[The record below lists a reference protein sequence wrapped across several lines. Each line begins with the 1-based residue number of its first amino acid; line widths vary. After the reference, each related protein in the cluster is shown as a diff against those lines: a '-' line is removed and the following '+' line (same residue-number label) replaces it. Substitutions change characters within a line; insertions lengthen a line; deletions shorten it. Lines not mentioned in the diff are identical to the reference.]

1 MYQDA
6 RSDGGFAVTPRA
18 MGSAAWN
25 PQSLR
30 PSPPGGVPGTAR
42 TSGRAGFHGCAVWA
56 APTARV
62 KECVATGVGGT
73 RYAAVRQ
80 TSADSGEGGL
90 AVPRPHHDRAAP
102 VQHGRPL
109 PREHAQVPELVDT
122 LPAGRA

>member
-1 MYQDA
+1 
-6 RSDGGFAVTPRA
+6 

-42 TSGRAGFHGCAVWA
+42 ASGRAGFHGCAVWA

-80 TSADSGEGGL
+80 TSADSGGGGL

-102 VQHGRPL
+102 VQHGRRPAKPSVEPVDVL
-109 PREHAQVPELVDT
+109 GGLIHGYPHA
-122 LPAGRA
+122 A